1 MRISDLSSDVC
12 SSDLRLRLYLDGESP
27 LVHALYELLLN
38 SVDAVSVH
46 GVDAAAG
53 QAPQM
58 LGADAVRAV
67 GFDDDQGLLEYEPR
81 SFLGYRLLQE
91 YFVLPEKFLFVDM
104 VGLELGR
111 FDGPVDIRLHL
122 RSFGRPERAAR
133 LQQTVGKDS
142 FRLHC
147 TPLINLLRP
156 QADPTPSEG
165 RRVGTTG

>member
-1 MRISDLSSDVC
+1 MIRRPPRSTRTDTLFPYTT
-12 SSDLRLRLYLDGESP
+12 LFRAESP

-46 GVDAAAG
+46 GVDDAAG

-91 YFVLPEKFLFVDM
+91 YFVLPEKFLVVD
-104 VGLELGR
+104 LEIGR
-111 FDGPVDIRLHL
+111 ASCR
-122 RSFGRPERAAR
+122 ERAC
-133 LQQTVGKDS
+133 QSG
-142 FRLHC
+142 
-147 TPLINLLRP
+147 
-156 QADPTPSEG
+156 
-165 RRVGTTG
+165 

>member
-1 MRISDLSSDVC
+1 
-12 SSDLRLRLYLDGESP
+12 
-27 LVHALYELLLN
+27 
-38 SVDAVSVH
+38 
-46 GVDAAAG
+46 
-53 QAPQM
+53 M

-91 YFVLPEKFLFVDM
+91 YFVLPEKFLFVDL

-122 RSFGRPERAAR
+122 RSFGRPERATR

-147 TPLINLLRP
+147 TPIVNLFRDRKSTRL
-156 QADPTPSEG
+156 TP
-165 RRVGTTG
+165 VPN